1 MEGEKEITDQQ
12 QDLDQEHLDQVID
25 LPMKEGSAYGGQPR
39 LESLTTNESSFKT
52 NLVASKVTFMSK
64 NIENIKDQEKLKLKS
79 QSERIASVKLNEEIG
94 QQEEE
99 LEPSIDNYEL
109 GEILGRGAYG
119 VVNLA
124 KEKATGITVAIKS
137 VSIEQVSSLGKER
150 HIFREKELLN
160 SL

>member
-1 MEGEKEITDQQ
+1 MEAEKEITDQQ
-12 QDLDQEHLDQVID
+12 QELDLEHQDQVVD
-25 LPMKEGSAYGGQPR
+25 LPIKEGSAYGEKPR
-39 LESLTTNESSFKT
+39 LESLTTNDSSFKNNMLT
-52 NLVASKVTFMSK
+52 AKVTFMSK

-79 QSERIASVKLNEEIG
+79 QSERIASVKLNEESY

-99 LEPSIDNYEL
+99 LEPSIDDYEL

-124 KEKATGITVAIKS
+124 TEKATGIIVAIKS

-150 HIFREKELLN
+150 HIFREKDLLN